1 MNNNIEWIF
10 DGIGST
16 IVSFVLGLIF
26 GSVGG
31 IKIHETIRQKQSAKN
46 NANQTQVGS
55 VFDGENSK
63 QGAENETSVTQ
74 VQKSRDN
81 ANQIQIGELKNE

>member
-1 MNNNIEWIF
+1 MENIKWIF

-16 IVSFVLGLIF
+16 IVSFILGLIF

-31 IKIHETIRQKQSAKN
+31 IKIYKTIRQKQSAKN

-55 VFDGENSK
+55 IFDDENSK
-63 QGAENETSVTQ
+63 QKVEYKTTVTQ
-74 VQKSRDN
+74 VQKSRNN
-81 ANQIQIGELKNE
+81 ANQIQIGTLNK

>member
-1 MNNNIEWIF
+1 MKNIEWIF

-16 IVSFVLGLIF
+16 TVSFVLGLIF

-31 IKIHETIRQKQSAKN
+31 IKIYKTIRQKQSAKN
-46 NANQTQVGS
+46 NACQTQVGS
-55 VFDGENSK
+55 VFGGENSK
-63 QGAENETSVTQ
+63 HGAEYKTTATQ

-81 ANQIQIGELKNE
+81 AKQIQIGELKNE

>member
-1 MNNNIEWIF
+1 MENMKWIF

-16 IVSFVLGLIF
+16 IVSFILGLIF

-31 IKIHETIRQKQSAKN
+31 ITIYKTIRQKQSAKN

-55 VFDGENSK
+55 VFDDENPK
-63 QGAENETSVTQ
+63 KGTENKTTVMQ
-74 VQKSRDN
+74 VQKSCDN
-81 ANQIQIGELKNE
+81 ANQIQIGKLNK